1 MSQSAELHLTAY
13 LTLNSGT
20 NIVMDTAVLP
30 YMSPDEIAQSF
41 RTAQLEQAYER
52 ALRQCEEI
60 YELERQRQLRVQILL
75 LEDENHSLR
84 NQAAENEIK
93 VEDLE
98 LSNDDICHQ
107 LAEVEADLQQ
117 AEIELRSRTRE
128 LESYKAEVSSL
139 HATSNDTSRVLREK
153 LALDRELANVKPEL
167 EHLRSQVATQA
178 NLLSEKLALQREV
191 STLQVELE
199 TEKRAVQR
207 KGGKQSVE
215 GDSETATKIEELKK
229 EVAKEKREATK
240 SKNKA
245 NEFEEQKLNLENKLE
260 AFRSK
265 LRSTKDQ
272 LKEVQEELEQT
283 KAAKSQ
289 SAGSMAPP
297 KALPA
302 NSKKRPIARFDPDAT
317 IGTPGHHAAKK
328 AKTALPG
335 DKSEFSMTPF
345 LSRTMSILPESPTT
359 AEEVEA
365 AHKNADDVLTQ
376 HIDTLA
382 AQAKSSPPK
391 PVQRATSIEKTT
403 SASTTTGKTS
413 KPKKAQPLQ
422 EKSNFNA
429 PASKPRLEKVTE
441 EEDQEN
447 TETTS
452 TLPAKEPRKQK
463 LLGQKRTL
471 FDGDDFPPAKTK
483 QVGGLGLRGGGM
495 TLNKVNLLGGKT
507 KTLAEFSP
515 LKKDRKA
522 AQASFLE

>member
-1 MSQSAELHLTAY
+1 
-13 LTLNSGT
+13 
-20 NIVMDTAVLP
+20 MDTAVLP
-30 YMSPDEIAQSF
+30 YMSSDEIAQSF

-60 YELERQRQLRVQILL
+60 YELERQRQLRVQIML
-75 LEDENHSLR
+75 LEDENENL
-84 NQAAENEIK
+84 QDQVAENEIK

-98 LSNDDICHQ
+98 LSSDDIRHQ

-117 AEIELRSRTRE
+117 AEIDLRSRTRE
-128 LESYKAEVSSL
+128 LESYKAEVSSM
-139 HATSNDTSRVLREK
+139 HATNSDTSKVLREK

-167 EHLRSQVATQA
+167 EHLRTQVSTQS
-178 NLLSEKLALQREV
+178 NLLSEKLALQRQV
-191 STLQVELE
+191 SSLQVELE

-207 KGGKQSVE
+207 KGGKQLNE
-215 GDSETATKIEELKK
+215 DDTEIAAKIEELKK

-245 NEFEEQKLNLENKLE
+245 NEFEEQKETLENKLE
-260 AFRSK
+260 AFRNK

-272 LKEVQEELEQT
+272 LKEVQDELEQT
-283 KAAKSQ
+283 KAAKSKP
-289 SAGSMAPP
+289 AGSMAPP

-302 NSKKRPIARFDPDAT
+302 ISKKRSIARFDPDAT

-365 AHKNADDVLTQ
+365 AHKNADEVLTT
-376 HIDTLA
+376 HIDKLA
-382 AQAKSSPPK
+382 AQAKSSPP
-391 PVQRATSIEKTT
+391 VRRATSVEKMI
-403 SASTTTGKTS
+403 SNSTTTAKTAKS
-413 KPKKAQPLQ
+413 RKAQPLQ
-422 EKSNFNA
+422 EKSNVNA

-441 EEDQEN
+441 EDDQEN
-447 TETTS
+447 TDATS
-452 TLPAKEPRKQK
+452 TLPAKEPKKQK

-483 QVGGLGLRGGGM
+483 QLGGLGLRGGGM

-515 LKKDRKA
+515 LKKDRRA
-522 AQASFLE
+522 AQANFLA

>member
-1 MSQSAELHLTAY
+1 
-13 LTLNSGT
+13 
-20 NIVMDTAVLP
+20 MDTAVLP
-30 YMSPDEIAQSF
+30 YMSSDEIAQSF
-41 RTAQLEQAYER
+41 RTAQFEQAYER

-60 YELERQRQLRVQILL
+60 YELERQRQLRVQIML
-75 LEDENHSLR
+75 LEDENDAL
-84 NQAAENEIK
+84 QDQVAVDKIK

-98 LSNDDICHQ
+98 MGNDDTRHQ

-117 AEIELRSRTRE
+117 AEVELRSRTRE
-128 LESYKAEVSSL
+128 LESYKAQLSSI
-139 HATSNDTSRVLREK
+139 HATNSDTSKVLREK

-167 EHLRSQVATQA
+167 EHLRSQVSTQS

-191 STLQVELE
+191 SSLQVELE

-207 KGGKQSVE
+207 KGGKQS
-215 GDSETATKIEELKK
+215 SEDDPQIAAKIEELKK
-229 EVAKEKREATK
+229 EVAKEKREAKK

-245 NEFEEQKLNLENKLE
+245 NEFEEQKETLENKLE
-260 AFRSK
+260 AFRNK

-272 LKEVQEELEQT
+272 LKEVQDELEQT
-283 KAAKSQ
+283 KAAKSKP
-289 SAGSMAPP
+289 AGSMAPP
-297 KALPA
+297 KVLPA
-302 NSKKRPIARFDPDAT
+302 NSKKRPVARFDPDAT
-317 IGTPGHHAAKK
+317 IGTPGHHIAKK

-365 AHKNADDVLTQ
+365 AHKNADEVLTT

-382 AQAKSSPPK
+382 AQAKSSPPR
-391 PVQRATSIEKTT
+391 PAQRGTSVEKTT
-403 SASTTTGKTS
+403 STSTTTAKTA

-422 EKSNFNA
+422 EKSNANA
-429 PASKPRLEKVTE
+429 PAPKPRLEKVTE
-441 EEDQEN
+441 EDDQEN
-447 TETTS
+447 TNTTS
-452 TLPAKEPRKQK
+452 TLPAKEPKKQK

-483 QVGGLGLRGGGM
+483 QLGGLGLRGGGM

-515 LKKDRKA
+515 LKKDRRA
-522 AQASFLE
+522 AQASFLG

>member
-1 MSQSAELHLTAY
+1 
-13 LTLNSGT
+13 
-20 NIVMDTAVLP
+20 MDAAVLP

-41 RTAQLEQAYER
+41 RTAKLAQAYER

-60 YELERQRQLRVQILL
+60 YELERQRQLRVQIVL
-75 LEDENHSLR
+75 LEDENDSL
-84 NQAAENEIK
+84 QDQVAESEIK

-98 LSNDDICHQ
+98 LSSDDIRHQ
-107 LAEVEADLQQ
+107 LAELEADLQQ
-117 AEIELRSRTRE
+117 TEIDLRSRTRE

-139 HATSNDTSRVLREK
+139 HATNSDTSKILREK

-167 EHLRSQVATQA
+167 EHLRSQVSTHS
-178 NLLSEKLALQREV
+178 NLLSEKLALQREL
-191 STLQVELE
+191 SSLQVELE

-207 KGGKQSVE
+207 KGGKQSAE
-215 GDSETATKIEELKK
+215 DDSETAAKIEELKK

-245 NEFEEQKLNLENKLE
+245 NEFEAQKETMENKLE
-260 AFRSK
+260 AFRNK

-272 LKEVQEELEQT
+272 LKEVQDELEQT
-283 KAAKSQ
+283 KASKAK

-302 NSKKRPIARFDPDAT
+302 NPKKRPIARFDPDAT

-328 AKTALPG
+328 AKAALPG

-345 LSRTMSILPESPTT
+345 LSRTMSILPESPAT

-365 AHKNADDVLTQ
+365 AHKQADEVLTT

-382 AQAKSSPPK
+382 AQARSSPSR
-391 PVQRATSIEKTT
+391 PVQRATSVEKTT
-403 SASTTTGKTS
+403 NASTTTVKTI

-422 EKSNFNA
+422 EKSNANVPA
-429 PASKPRLEKVTE
+429 PKPRLEKVTE
-441 EEDQEN
+441 EGDQEN
-447 TETTS
+447 ADASS
-452 TLPAKEPRKQK
+452 TLPAKEPKKQK

-483 QVGGLGLRGGGM
+483 QLGGLGLRGGGM
-495 TLNKVNLLGGKT
+495 ALNKVNLLGGKT

-522 AQASFLE
+522 AQASFLG